1 MNDWFFAL
9 WQLIQSSL
17 FAKYLWPWFAVMT
30 IGIMSEIS
38 ELAFHGI
45 GFFSIWIFYS
55 TQFMYNR
62 LLADAI
68 CSPTIS

>member
-45 GFFSIWIFYS
+45 GVFSIWIFYS
-55 TQFMYNR
+55 KQLMYNR
-62 LLADAI
+62 R
-68 CSPTIS
+68 